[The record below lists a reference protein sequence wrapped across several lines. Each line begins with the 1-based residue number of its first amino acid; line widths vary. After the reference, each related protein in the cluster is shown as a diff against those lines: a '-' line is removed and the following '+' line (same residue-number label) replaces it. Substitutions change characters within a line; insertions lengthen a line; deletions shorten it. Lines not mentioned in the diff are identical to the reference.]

1 MVSIRRLF
9 LLAGLSLAAPRLD
22 AQEDGVLHDIREG
35 STITDECLFCDRAP
49 IVRAITGSFVA
60 APAPSPA
67 IFQSFAI
74 SDLVFQDA
82 EGEYRG
88 TGAGTYSLG
97 LDGSQRL
104 SLEVEVNGVGGIKL
118 ASEPGKVTAPWPVI
132 DITVPEPEPHDEF
145 HVYRIR
151 IVAAPRVAMTLYSL
165 EKESYLIDDCTVC
178 GRPTIL
184 VPIEGTFLLGEVAG
198 PPNPTSTYRIDGID
212 FKSTGK
218 GPAYTVSGAGA
229 YRQGGEVALLQ
240 EIVLDVQVND
250 VPGVHMESGPV
261 EVPAAL
267 PAIDIQA
274 EQTNPPGIIV
284 YGLRIVAKPVVDGVP
299 FRRGDA
305 NGDGE
310 VNISDPVNILLW
322 RFSTGE
328 EPDCLDTA
336 DANDD
341 ERHDITDAIFLLLYL
356 FQGEQTP
363 PEPGPDRC
371 GTSPTASTGCK
382 SYDCGA

>member
-1 MVSIRRLF
+1 MATAHRFFF
-9 LLAGLSLAAPRLD
+9 LLAGLAFAPGIA
-22 AQEDGVLHDIREG
+22 AQEIYEIREG
-35 STITDECLFCDRAP
+35 STIADECLFCDRAP
-49 IVRAITGSFVA
+49 IVRAITGSFLLA
-60 APAPSPA
+60 ALPSPTP
-67 IFQSFAI
+67 FPSYAI
-74 SDLVFQDA
+74 SELAFQDA
-82 EGEYRG
+82 AGEYVG
-88 TGAGTYSLG
+88 TGTGTYSLD
-97 LDGSQRL
+97 LDGPDGTQAMT
-104 SLEVEVNGVGGIKL
+104 LEVEVNGVGGIKL
-118 ASEPGKVTAPWPVI
+118 ASEPGKVTAPWPLI
-132 DITVPEPEPHDEF
+132 DVTVPEPEPHDEF
-145 HVYRIR
+145 QVYRLR
-151 IVAAPRVAMTLYSL
+151 IVAAPRVAMTLYRL

-184 VPIEGTFLLGEVAG
+184 VPIEGTFLLGEVDG

-250 VPGVHMESGPV
+250 VPGVHMESGPG

-284 YGLRIVAKPVVDGVP
+284 YGIRIVAKPVVDEVP

-310 VNISDPVNILLW
+310 VDISDPVNILLW

-356 FQGEQTP
+356 FQGERTP

-371 GTSPTASTGCK
+371 GTSPTPSTGCK